1 MPRSKRSSD
10 EDHRQEVPAEEIGTG
25 QEVPEESPAEE
36 PAGEQVPEEPSPV
49 HEGGECSSEGG
60 RGSVPAKE
68 KEVAAVKPLHKEL
81 TRVVIYGSYYGH
93 DIFM

>member
-1 MPRSKRSSD
+1 MLRNRRSSD

-25 QEVPEESPAEE
+25 QEVTEESPAEE
-36 PAGEQVPEEPSPV
+36 PAGEQVPEEASPV
-49 HEGGECSSEGG
+49 HEGGERSSEGG